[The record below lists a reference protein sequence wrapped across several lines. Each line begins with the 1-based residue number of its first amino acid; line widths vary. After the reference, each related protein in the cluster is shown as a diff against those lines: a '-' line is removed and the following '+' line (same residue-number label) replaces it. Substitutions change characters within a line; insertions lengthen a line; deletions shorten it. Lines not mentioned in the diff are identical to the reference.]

1 LKAMEP
7 VELHSSAAIPR
18 DELVA
23 FLFQNGVERM
33 GHSPSLDYR
42 LGRGDAYVLF
52 ELDSDEHYPDPADEA
67 LIESRLGGPP
77 QTSFLIYISRNEGS
91 DQLAMDFVAL
101 FAQRW
106 PCVLDNLSGLARQ
119 VYSPQEVQVLR
130 EEGRGLDEEAHKLP
144 LPVDE
149 YAGEVF
155 IPRWQEE
162 GCENKR

>member
-1 LKAMEP
+1 MEP

-33 GHSPSLDYR
+33 GHSPYLDYR
-42 LGRGDAYVLF
+42 LGREDAFILF
-52 ELDSDEHYPDPADEA
+52 ELDSDEHYPDPEGDA
-67 LIESRLGGPP
+67 LIESKGGGPP

-106 PCVLDNLSGLARQ
+106 PCVLDTLSGLARQ
-119 VYSPQEVQVLR
+119 VYSSQEVQVLR
-130 EEGRGLDEEAHKLP
+130 EEGRGLGEVAHKIP

-149 YAGEVF
+149 YAGEAF
-155 IPRWQEE
+155 IPPWQ
-162 GCENKR
+162 GT